1 MADYAISAA
10 RLWYNDCAGDETM
23 KKEQPK
29 VMVCVTR
36 QKTCERLIKFGAS
49 LAEEERL
56 DLLVV
61 HAVKTGDNFLG
72 NKPDGE
78 ALEYLFDR
86 AREVGAELTM
96 IRAGDVEKARGDYA
110 RAHNVKLIVMGQAP
124 QQAESIITRLQKQL
138 PDIKFRIV
146 MATSEN

>member
-1 MADYAISAA
+1 
-10 RLWYNDCAGDETM
+10 M
-23 KKEQPK
+23 KKEPPK

-49 LAEEERL
+49 LADEEAL
-56 DLLVV
+56 ALLVV

-72 NKPDGE
+72 NKLDGE
-78 ALEYLFDR
+78 ALEYLFER

-96 IRAGDVEKARGDYA
+96 IRDDEVEQALGDYA
-110 RAHNVKLIVMGQAP
+110 RAQNVRLIVMGQAP

-146 MATSEN
+146 MATGEN